1 MQKKTSTA
9 INSQSFENQGGSPIF
24 VYTYS
29 DNGLPAAEVGQR
41 PVDVLE
47 VDLSGPEGAAASAG
61 DDSCWGGNSVGE
73 TEGQTGVSSGVSS
86 GEGTGVS
93 AVVSSGVSAV
103 VGVVVVLLGADL
115 GGEVLWVADFIHAGN
130 NINFE

>member
-1 MQKKTSTA
+1 M
-9 INSQSFENQGGSPIF
+9 
-24 VYTYS
+24 YTYS

-47 VDLSGPEGAAASAG
+47 VDLSGSEGAAASAG

-73 TEGQTGVSSGVSS
+73 SEGQTGVSSGVGS
-86 GEGTGVS
+86 GEGT
-93 AVVSSGVSAV
+93 GVSAV

-115 GGEVLWVADFIHAGN
+115 GGEVLWVADFVNAGN
-130 NINFE
+130 NIKFVL